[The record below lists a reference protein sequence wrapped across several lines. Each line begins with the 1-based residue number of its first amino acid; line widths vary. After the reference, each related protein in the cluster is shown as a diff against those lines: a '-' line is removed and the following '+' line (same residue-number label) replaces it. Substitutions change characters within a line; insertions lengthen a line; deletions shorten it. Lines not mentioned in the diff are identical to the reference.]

1 MYTIYVNDC
10 PLRLQSEITEP
21 RTELT
26 LRYPD
31 KKQFFLQ
38 VTDTL
43 ESGSYVD
50 GATIICRDV
59 EKAWEDFKALHQWI
73 AAAGGAVW
81 NEKKLLC
88 IHRRGSWDLPKGKID
103 EGETITEAAVRE
115 VQEETGIQQIELGA
129 ALPTTY
135 HTYRTKKGKRVL
147 KPTYWFVMVTNETNL
162 VPQAEEDIEKAAWIR
177 MDDLAEI
184 KAGMYRSL
192 HQVVEAAV
200 TSRKIALGHP

>member
-26 LRYPD
+26 LRYPG

-43 ESGSYVD
+43 ESGSYPD
-50 GATIICRDV
+50 GAAIICADV
-59 EKAWEDFKALHQWI
+59 EQAWEDFKALHKWV

-81 NEKKLLC
+81 NDGKLLC

-103 EGETITEAAVRE
+103 EGETIAEAAVRE
-115 VQEETGIQQIELGA
+115 VQEETGIQEIALGE

-135 HTYRTKKGKRVL
+135 HTYRTKKNNRVL
-147 KPTYWFVMVTNETNL
+147 KPTYWFTMHTKEIAL
-162 VPQAEEDIEKAAWIR
+162 VPQEEEDIEKAEWVGS
-177 MDDLAEI
+177 DELAQI
-184 KAGMYRSL
+184 KSEMYKSL
-192 HQVVEAAV
+192 HAVVDAAV
-200 TSRKIALGHP
+200 GA